1 MSAGSSAFESAPPPG
16 ISISGQSVESRVWR
30 VQVDLATGGVRSLR
44 WRGAVTRELAD
55 AEREPHL
62 FQAVLRGVAGA
73 AGRARYLRSQVKFDE
88 KGARLAVES
97 ELGGGVWRTEFSVD
111 VCQTVLEVRAGW
123 AGAPVPGAVEVVV
136 PACAEAAPEAAWHPE
151 RGTVSPPPDGPLVIR
166 LTGLK

>member
-1 MSAGSSAFESAPPPG
+1 M
-16 ISISGQSVESRVWR
+16 VESRAWR
-30 VQVDLATGGVRSLR
+30 VQVDLATGGVRSLL

-62 FQAVLRGVAGA
+62 FQAVLRDEAGP
-73 AGRARYLRSQVKFDE
+73 AGRARYTCSHIRFDGA
-88 KGARLAVES
+88 GARLVVEAA
-97 ELGGGVWRTEFSVD
+97 LGGGVWRTEFSVD
-111 VCQTVLEVRAGW
+111 VRQTVLEVRAGW
-123 AGAPVPGAVEVVV
+123 AGAPGRGAAEVVV